1 MRPVWLIEAGVYG
14 AEAEPLLAE
23 IRRQG
28 MTADL
33 VPHQALKKGS
43 DVIVDERTLRPDDCV
58 IGYGTYPF
66 ARQIQL
72 HRRWR
77 PGAWCTTENLD
88 CNAYYAHFGKFL
100 LNQNYAIMPG
110 VEAIRQRE
118 WLFSV
123 FGVYEEVF
131 IRPTGCHKLF
141 VGRRVKNDSFAS
153 ALAPARYDP
162 MTPVVIAAPR
172 PIGREWR
179 LIACGD
185 RVIGA
190 SQYAVE
196 GRRAIA
202 LGSPDDVHEFVIA
215 MLSEVHWRPDPI
227 FMLDICESGGRLWL
241 VELNS
246 FSSSWL
252 YQCDMASVVAEA
264 SELAV
269 KVWEKGNSLAIA
281 AHPVRG
287 VL

>member
-14 AEAEPLLAE
+14 AEAESLVAE

-28 MTADL
+28 MTADF
-33 VPHQALKKGS
+33 VPHKALRKGS
-43 DVIVDERTLRPDDCV
+43 DVIIDGWNLGLDDCV

-66 ARQIQL
+66 VRQIQL
-72 HRRWR
+72 YRRWR

-88 CNAYYAHFGKFL
+88 CTAYYAYFGKFL

-123 FGVYEEVF
+123 FGVDDEVF
-131 IRPTGCHKLF
+131 FRPTGCHKLF
-141 VGRRVKNDSFAS
+141 VGRRTTRESFAS

-172 PIGREWR
+172 PIQREWR
-179 LIACGD
+179 LIVSGD

-190 SQYAVE
+190 SQYAVA
-196 GRRAIA
+196 GKRAITP
-202 LGSPDDVHEFVIA
+202 GCPDDVRDFVSA
-215 MLSEVHWRPDPI
+215 MLAEVRWRPDPI
-227 FMLDICESGGRLWL
+227 FMLDICESAGRLWL

-264 SELAV
+264 SELAA
-269 KVWEKGNSLAIA
+269 KAWENGNSLAIGEHSVPGA
-281 AHPVRG
+281 V
-287 VL
+287 

>member
-14 AEAEPLLAE
+14 AEAEPLRTE

-28 MTADL
+28 MTADF

-43 DVIVDERTLRPDDCV
+43 DVIIDGRTLGPDDCV

-66 ARQIQL
+66 VRQIQL

-88 CNAYYAHFGKFL
+88 CTAYYAYFGKFL

-110 VEAIRQRE
+110 VEAIRQQQ
-118 WLFSV
+118 WLFPV
-123 FGVYEEVF
+123 FGVDDEVF

-141 VGRRVKNDSFAS
+141 VGRRVTNDSFAS

-162 MTPVVIAAPR
+162 TTLVVIAAPR
-172 PIGREWR
+172 PIQREWR
-179 LIACGD
+179 LIVSGD

-190 SQYAVE
+190 SQYAM
-196 GRRAIA
+196 GGKRDITP
-202 LGSPDDVHEFVIA
+202 GSPDDVREFVSA
-215 MLSEVHWRPDPI
+215 MLAEVRWRPDPI
-227 FMLDICESGGRLWL
+227 FMLDICESAGRLWL
-241 VELNS
+241 VEINS

-252 YQCDMASVVAEA
+252 YQCALGSVVAEA
-264 SELAV
+264 SELTA
-269 KVWEKGNSLAIA
+269 KAWEMGNSLAMSE
-281 AHPVRG
+281 HSVRD
-287 VL
+287 VP